1 MKIHVRK
8 NQIEGDE
15 REKIGSVLMQILY
28 KDISELLKEE
38 LTTEEDQDT
47 QKLIDELQC
56 VQERGYLTKDEF
68 MKIGI
73 WKSPRPKH
81 WYLSNS
87 DETIAETTK
96 KVFATDYEKRR
107 IQLLTELVGVRIP
120 TASAIL
126 MLTNPKEYGVIDIR
140 VWEVL
145 YQYGSVKVNPTGTN
159 FSFENWYNYLM
170 KLRYF
175 AEKHGVKARDVERTL
190 FEHDY
195 KIHQGKGFIEVCFS
209 QMC

>member
-1 MKIHVRK
+1 
-8 NQIEGDE
+8 
-15 REKIGSVLMQILY
+15 MQKMY
-28 KDISELLKEE
+28 KDISELLEKE
-38 LTTEEDQDT
+38 LTTKEYDDT

-56 VQERGYLTKDEF
+56 VQKRGYLTKDEF
-68 MKIGI
+68 MKIGM
-73 WKSPRPKH
+73 WKSPRPKN

-87 DETIAETTK
+87 AKTIRDITTK
-96 KVFATDYEKRR
+96 VFETDYEKRR
-107 IQLLTELVGVRIP
+107 IQLLTKLVGVRIP

-126 MLTNPKEYGVIDIR
+126 MLTNPMEYGVIDIR

-145 YQYGSVKVNPTGTN
+145 YQYGAVKVNPTGTN

-175 AEKHGVKARDVERTL
+175 AGKHGVTARDVERTL

-195 KIHQGKGFIEVCFS
+195 KIHRGKLYKA
-209 QMC
+209 